1 MFVIYAL
8 RGLAVSLEEVEVV
21 TYGITNPHAS
31 VHIPCITRHR
41 YGKVVLAEYGW
52 RGEIAQRRTVTHTCQ
67 HSARLCLALDGTVQ
81 FGIFGTYIN
90 EECAIEVIRLKMLL
104 HQREGQRVE
113 SLPKLRRDDGGMV
126 GETGEDGSLVQTY
139 PTPTYDENPFTL
151 YVNVYW

>member
-21 TYGITNPHAS
+21 TYGITNPHAP

-41 YGKVVLAEYGW
+41 YGKVVLAEYG
-52 RGEIAQRRTVTHTCQ
+52 RRSEITQRRTVTHTCQ
-67 HSARLCLALDGTVQ
+67 HSPRLCLALDGMVQ
-81 FGIFGTYIN
+81 FDIFGTYIN

-139 PTPTYDENPFTL
+139 SPPSNDEYPFTL